1 MTKAQHT
8 PGPWTQ
14 GSNYEV
20 VAMDGTNICKV
31 HNDEGQ
37 GAANARL
44 LSKAPA
50 MLEELRDAAA
60 SFREIAELPSTGPG
74 AATSCRLAAIH
85 IEAILSRIGANQ

>member
-1 MTKAQHT
+1 MTINPT

-20 VAMDGTNICKV
+20 VATDGTNICKV

-44 LSKAPA
+44 IAEAPA
-50 MLEELRDAAA
+50 MLEIVRVAAEYYSATGAPWAKDA
-60 SFREIAELPSTGPG
+60 S
-74 AATSCRLAAIH
+74 
-85 IEAILSRIGANQ
+85 AILARIGDVK

>member
-44 LSKAPA
+44 IAKVPA
-50 MLEELRDAAA
+50 MLEALRALSEQFERFAPFDSQAEIRAADEA
-60 SFREIAELPSTGPG
+60 R
-74 AATSCRLAAIH
+74 
-85 IEAILSRIGANQ
+85 AILSRIGETE